1 MAGDMMPGLED
12 PAAEDR
18 EPALALVRAIRR
30 IYGCPL
36 EAFHI
41 HNIHEFAARLAAEGV
56 RATEDE
62 L

>member
-1 MAGDMMPGLED
+1 MPRR
-12 PAAEDR
+12 AESAVPSP

-30 IYGCPL
+30 MYGCPL

-56 RATEDE
+56 RALEDKR
-62 L
+62 